1 MREAEMERVALLID
15 RVLTH
20 MGNEQLYATVASD
33 VEHLCLEF
41 PLYPELQA

>member
-1 MREAEMERVALLID
+1 MREAEMVRVAALID

-20 MGNEQLYATVASD
+20 MGDKQVYASISAD

-41 PLYPELQA
+41 PLYPELLA